1 MNTKLK
7 CLLLDDELPGL
18 TYLKLLCEQLPNV
31 EVVKA
36 FDNPQILLAE
46 SPSLAYDFCI
56 IDIEMPEMNG
66 LQLAKHLKDKPI
78 IFATAYKDYAAD
90 AYDLNA
96 LDYMRKPIT
105 LQRLE
110 QAVDKVFI
118 HLGKHVN
125 KGQTGLSCN
134 TNKGKA
140 VLSFDEILIISADDN
155 DSRDKNV
162 QLRNGES
169 LLIKNSSFDQLLEK
183 LPRNKFCR
191 INKQEIIALEIVISF
206 SANQILVGLKDK
218 FGKSQ
223 TLHLSNSFK
232 KDFFTR
238 VQY

>member
-1 MNTKLK
+1 
-7 CLLLDDELPGL
+7 
-18 TYLKLLCEQLPNV
+18 V